1 MRVKI
6 CGITN
11 LDDAMRAAELGA
23 DAIGF
28 VFYSDSPRA
37 VDPRVVKGIVRRL
50 PPFVT
55 SVGVFASASHHEI
68 IEIVDVCGLDVIQIQ
83 GDESPE
89 FCDKLGSRVI
99 KAIRVRD
106 SSSLEKMK
114 LYSVRAFVLDTYRE
128 EALGGT
134 GKTFDWSLALDAKRY
149 GSIILAGGLTPE
161 NIQDAVDT
169 VRPVGVDVSSGVEK
183 KVGIKDPEKV
193 KKFIRT
199 AKEAFSQLSSSKE

>member
-11 LDDAMRAAELGA
+11 LDDAMRATELGA
-23 DAIGF
+23 DAVGF

-37 VDPRVVKGIVRRL
+37 VDPSVVKEIIRRL

-55 SVGVFASASHHEI
+55 SVGVFANSSHQEI
-68 IEIVDVCGLDVIQIQ
+68 LEIVDVCGLDVIQIQ

-89 FCDKLGSRVI
+89 FCGKLGYRVI

-134 GKTFDWSLALDAKRY
+134 GKTFDWGLALDAKRY

-161 NIQDAVDT
+161 NIRDAVDT
-169 VRPVGVDVSSGVEK
+169 VRPAGVDVSSGVERE
-183 KVGIKDPEKV
+183 VGIKDTEKV

-199 AKEAFSQLSSSKE
+199 AKEAFSQSSSSKE